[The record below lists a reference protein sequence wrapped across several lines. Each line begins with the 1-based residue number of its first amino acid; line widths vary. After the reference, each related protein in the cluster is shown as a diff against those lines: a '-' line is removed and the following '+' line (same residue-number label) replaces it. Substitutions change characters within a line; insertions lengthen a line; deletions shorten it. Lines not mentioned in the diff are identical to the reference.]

1 MMIDKI
7 LKECSS
13 PFYLYDEE
21 KIKDKISFLNS
32 LDLQFQRK
40 FNFAVKANPNL
51 AILNLIRRSGFGAEV
66 VSAGELFKSL
76 KAGFEPSDIIF
87 DGPGKTEFDL
97 KYAITQKINSI
108 NVENVEEIKFIND
121 YSLTKGL
128 RTNIG
133 IRINPNIDGSTM
145 DKITTGLSGGKFGI
159 SIDQIDF
166 DAISNFKGI
175 NLKTLSVHI
184 GSQITDY
191 QKLLGSYENL
201 IKIADEQN
209 LKNNI
214 NIDTLDFGGGFAV
227 LDHSNKKINFE
238 SWKDNCNK
246 ILHGKKFNIIFEPGR
261 FIVAD
266 SCELISKVLYIK
278 ESGKKKIAI
287 VDCSFSEYIRPALY
301 DIKPPIKVANS
312 SKKTDIYDI
321 AGGICESTD
330 YFVKDIE
337 LPEIKAGDNIIFM
350 NVGAYGSSM
359 SSTYNSRPRPLEVLY
374 NKDEYRVIRSRDTLE
389 DLCKNE
395 IM

>member
-1 MMIDKI
+1 MLDKI
-7 LKECSS
+7 LKEFSS
-13 PFYLYDEE
+13 PFYLYDED
-21 KIKDKISFLNS
+21 KIKDKINFLNN
-32 LDLQFQRK
+32 LEFEFHRK

-51 AILNLIRRSGFGAEV
+51 AILNLIHRCGFGAEV

-76 KAGFEPSDIIF
+76 KAGFEPEDIIF
-87 DGPGKTEFDL
+87 DGPGKTDFDL
-97 KYAITQKINSI
+97 KYAITQKIHSI
-108 NVENVEEIKFIND
+108 NVENIEEIEFIND
-121 YSLTKGL
+121 YSLSKGL
-128 RTNIG
+128 KTNIG
-133 IRINPNIDGSTM
+133 IRINPDIDGSTM

-166 DAISNFKGI
+166 DTISNLEGV

-227 LDHSNKKINFE
+227 LDHSDKEINFD
-238 SWKDNCNK
+238 SWKNNCNK
-246 ILHGKKFNIIFEPGR
+246 ILNGKNYNIIFEPGR

-278 ESGKKKIAI
+278 NSGNKKIAI
-287 VDCSFSEYIRPALY
+287 IDCSFSEYIRPALY
-301 DIKPPIKVANS
+301 DIKPPIKLSNK
-312 SKKTDIYDI
+312 SKDVEIYDI

-337 LPEIKAGDNIIFM
+337 LPKIKVGDNIVFM

-359 SSTYNSRPRPLEVLY
+359 SSTYNSRPRPLEVLF

>member
-1 MMIDKI
+1 MLDKI
-7 LKECSS
+7 LKEFSS
-13 PFYLYDEE
+13 PFYLYDED
-21 KIKDKISFLNS
+21 KIKDKINFLN
-32 LDLQFQRK
+32 DLELEFTRK

-51 AILNLIRRSGFGAEV
+51 AILNLIHRCGFGAEV

-76 KAGFEPSDIIF
+76 KAGFEPEDIIF
-87 DGPGKTEFDL
+87 DGPGKTDFDL
-97 KYAITQKINSI
+97 KYAITQKIHSI
-108 NVENVEEIKFIND
+108 NVENIEEVKFIND
-121 YSLTKGL
+121 YSLSKGL
-128 RTNIG
+128 KTNIG
-133 IRINPNIDGSTM
+133 IRINPDIDGSTM

-166 DAISNFKGI
+166 DTISNLEGV

-227 LDHSNKKINFE
+227 LDHSDKEINFD
-238 SWKDNCNK
+238 SWKNNCNK
-246 ILHGKKFNIIFEPGR
+246 ILNGKNYNIIFEPGR

-278 ESGKKKIAI
+278 NSGNKKIAI
-287 VDCSFSEYIRPALY
+287 IDCSFSEYIRPALY
-301 DIKPPIKVANS
+301 DIKPPIKVSNK
-312 SKKTDIYDI
+312 SKDVEIYDI

-330 YFVKDIE
+330 YFIKDIE
-337 LPEIKAGDNIIFM
+337 LPKIKVGDNIVFM

-359 SSTYNSRPRPLEVLY
+359 SSTYNSRPRPLEVLF

>member
-1 MMIDKI
+1 MLDKI
-7 LKECSS
+7 LKEFSS
-13 PFYLYDEE
+13 PFYLYDED
-21 KIKDKISFLNS
+21 KIKDKINFLN
-32 LDLQFQRK
+32 DLELEFTRK

-51 AILNLIRRSGFGAEV
+51 AILNLIHRCGFGAEV

-76 KAGFEPSDIIF
+76 KAGFEPEDIIF
-87 DGPGKTEFDL
+87 DGPGKTDFDL
-97 KYAITQKINSI
+97 KYAITQKIHSI
-108 NVENVEEIKFIND
+108 NVENIEEIEFIND
-121 YSLTKGL
+121 YSLSKGL
-128 RTNIG
+128 KTNIG
-133 IRINPNIDGSTM
+133 IRINPDIDGSTM

-166 DAISNFKGI
+166 DTISNLEGV

-227 LDHSNKKINFE
+227 LDHSDKEINFD
-238 SWKDNCNK
+238 SWKNNCNK
-246 ILHGKKFNIIFEPGR
+246 ILNGKNYNIIFEPGR

-278 ESGKKKIAI
+278 NSGNKKIAI
-287 VDCSFSEYIRPALY
+287 IDCSFSEYIRPALY
-301 DIKPPIKVANS
+301 DIKPPIKVSNK
-312 SKKTDIYDI
+312 SKDVEIYDI

-337 LPEIKAGDNIIFM
+337 LPKIKVGDNIVFM

-359 SSTYNSRPRPLEVLY
+359 SSTYNSRPRPLEVLF

>member
-1 MMIDKI
+1 MLDKI
-7 LKECSS
+7 LKEFSS
-13 PFYLYDEE
+13 PFYLYDED
-21 KIKDKISFLNS
+21 KIKNKINFLNNLE
-32 LDLQFQRK
+32 LDFSRK

-51 AILNLIRRSGFGAEV
+51 AILNLIHRCGFGAEV

-76 KAGFEPSDIIF
+76 KAGFEPEDIIF
-87 DGPGKTEFDL
+87 DGPGKTDFDL
-97 KYAITQKINSI
+97 KYAITQKIHSI
-108 NVENVEEIKFIND
+108 NVENIEEVEFIND
-121 YSLTKGL
+121 YSLSKGL
-128 RTNIG
+128 KTNIG
-133 IRINPNIDGSTM
+133 IRINPDIDGSTM

-166 DAISNFKGI
+166 DTISNLEGV

-227 LDHSNKKINFE
+227 LDHSDKEINFD
-238 SWKDNCNK
+238 SWKNNCNK
-246 ILHGKKFNIIFEPGR
+246 ILNGKNYNIIFEPGR
-261 FIVAD
+261 FIVAN

-278 ESGKKKIAI
+278 NSGNKKIAI
-287 VDCSFSEYIRPALY
+287 IDCSFSEYIRPALY
-301 DIKPPIKVANS
+301 DIKPPIKVSNK
-312 SKKTDIYDI
+312 SKDVEIYDI

-337 LPEIKAGDNIIFM
+337 LPKIKVGDNIVFM

-359 SSTYNSRPRPLEVLY
+359 SSTYNSRPRPLEVLF

>member
-1 MMIDKI
+1 MLDKI
-7 LKECSS
+7 LKEFSS
-13 PFYLYDEE
+13 PFYLYDED
-21 KIKDKISFLNS
+21 KIKNKINFLNNLE
-32 LDLQFQRK
+32 LDFSRK

-51 AILNLIRRSGFGAEV
+51 AILNLIHRCGFGAEV

-76 KAGFEPSDIIF
+76 KAGFEPEDIIF
-87 DGPGKTEFDL
+87 DGPGKTDFDL
-97 KYAITQKINSI
+97 KYAITQKIHSI
-108 NVENVEEIKFIND
+108 NVENIEEVEFIND
-121 YSLTKGL
+121 YSLSKGL
-128 RTNIG
+128 KTNIG
-133 IRINPNIDGSTM
+133 IRINPDIDGSTM

-166 DAISNFKGI
+166 DTISNLEGV

-209 LKNNI
+209 LKNKI

-227 LDHSNKKINFE
+227 LDHSDKEINFD
-238 SWKDNCNK
+238 SWKNNCNK
-246 ILHGKKFNIIFEPGR
+246 ILSGKNYNIIFEPGR

-278 ESGKKKIAI
+278 NSGNKKIAI
-287 VDCSFSEYIRPALY
+287 IDCSFSEYIRPALY
-301 DIKPPIKVANS
+301 DIKPPIKVSNK
-312 SKKTDIYDI
+312 SKDVEIYDI

-337 LPEIKAGDNIIFM
+337 LPKIKVGDNIVFM

-359 SSTYNSRPRPLEVLY
+359 SSTYNSRPRPLEVLF

>member
-1 MMIDKI
+1 MLDKI
-7 LKECSS
+7 LKEFSS
-13 PFYLYDEE
+13 PFYLYDED
-21 KIKDKISFLNS
+21 KIKDKINFLNNLE
-32 LDLQFQRK
+32 LDFPRK

-51 AILNLIRRSGFGAEV
+51 AILNLIHRCGFGAEV

-76 KAGFEPSDIIF
+76 KAGFEPENIIF
-87 DGPGKTEFDL
+87 DGPGKTDFDL
-97 KYAITQKINSI
+97 KYAITQKIHSI
-108 NVENVEEIKFIND
+108 NVENIEEVEFIND
-121 YSLTKGL
+121 YSLSKGL
-128 RTNIG
+128 KTNIG
-133 IRINPNIDGSTM
+133 IRINPDIDGSTL

-166 DAISNFKGI
+166 DAISNFEGV

-191 QKLLGSYENL
+191 QKLLGSYEDL

-214 NIDTLDFGGGFAV
+214 KIDTLDFGGGFAV
-227 LDHSNKKINFE
+227 LDHSNKEINFE
-238 SWKDNCNK
+238 SWKNNCNE
-246 ILHGKKFNIIFEPGR
+246 ILSGKNFNIIFEPGR

-266 SCELISKVLYIK
+266 SCELISKVLYVK
-278 ESGKKKIAI
+278 NSGNKKIAI
-287 VDCSFSEYIRPALY
+287 IDCSFSEYIRPALY
-301 DIKPPIKVANS
+301 DIKPPIKVTNNS
-312 SKKTDIYDI
+312 TDVEIYDI

-330 YFVKDIE
+330 YFLKDVK
-337 LPEIKAGDNIIFM
+337 LPKIKAGDNIVFK

-359 SSTYNSRPRPLEVLY
+359 SSTYNSRPRPLEVLF

>member
-1 MMIDKI
+1 MLDKI
-7 LKECSS
+7 LKEFSS
-13 PFYLYDEE
+13 PFYLYDED
-21 KIKDKISFLNS
+21 KIKDKINFLNN
-32 LDLQFQRK
+32 LELEFHRK

-51 AILNLIRRSGFGAEV
+51 AILNLIHRCGFGAEV

-76 KAGFEPSDIIF
+76 KAGFEPEDIIF
-87 DGPGKTEFDL
+87 DGPGKTDFDL
-97 KYAITQKINSI
+97 KYAITQKIHSI
-108 NVENVEEIKFIND
+108 NVENIEEIEFIND
-121 YSLTKGL
+121 YSLSKGL
-128 RTNIG
+128 KTNIG
-133 IRINPNIDGSTM
+133 IRINPDIDGSTM

-166 DAISNFKGI
+166 DTISNLEGV

-227 LDHSNKKINFE
+227 LDHSDKEINFD
-238 SWKDNCNK
+238 SWKNNCNK
-246 ILHGKKFNIIFEPGR
+246 ILNGKNYNIIFEPGR

-278 ESGKKKIAI
+278 NSGNKKIAI
-287 VDCSFSEYIRPALY
+287 IDCSFSEYIRPALY
-301 DIKPPIKVANS
+301 DIKPPIKVSNK
-312 SKKTDIYDI
+312 SKDVEIYDI

-337 LPEIKAGDNIIFM
+337 LPKIKVGDNIVFM

-359 SSTYNSRPRPLEVLY
+359 SSTYNSRPRPLEVLF